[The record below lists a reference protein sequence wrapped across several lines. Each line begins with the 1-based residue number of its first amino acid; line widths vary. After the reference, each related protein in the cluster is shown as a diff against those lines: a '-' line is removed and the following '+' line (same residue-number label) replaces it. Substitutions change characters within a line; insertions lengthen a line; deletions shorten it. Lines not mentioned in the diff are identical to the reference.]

1 MVDVL
6 EAKVALLSLSDKS
19 QAENLAK
26 VLVENSFR
34 ILSTKNTCA
43 VLREAGLDP
52 IEVSEYTGF
61 EEIMGGRV
69 KTLHPKIFAGI
80 LCERNK
86 HKEEA
91 EKHGIANIDLVVVD
105 LYPFKQ
111 RMSMGDMREED
122 MVEYID
128 IGGVSLLRAAAKN
141 FQYVTVVSDV
151 KDYDSLIKELR
162 EHNGSTTI
170 EYRRRMAMK
179 AFAVTAAY
187 DASIHS
193 WISSNCT
200 PGILP
205 DEIVI
210 HGSKVQNLRSGEN
223 PHQGAAAYSIGGK
236 EPGLPIEQIHGK
248 ELSFNNIVDIESAI
262 KIVEEFDLPAASV
275 IKHANPCGVAVSG
288 SDVNDAYDR
297 AISCDQRSS
306 FGGIIAVNGKI
317 SESTARKMSSIF
329 IEAVIARDFDAAALE
344 VLRTKKN
351 LRIIKYEP
359 YKMGTLVFKSSMGRG
374 LLVQEPDTSVLR
386 IGDLKQVTE
395 KGVGEDLLEDLL
407 FAWRVCKHVKSNA
420 IVVAR
425 DRRAIGIGAGQMSR
439 IDSVEIAV
447 RKAGN
452 CAGAVMASD
461 AFFPFA
467 DSIRQAVSVGISA
480 IVQPGGSMRDE
491 EVIEAANSSGVA
503 MYFTGVRVFCH

>member
-1 MVDVL
+1 M

-52 IEVSEYTGF
+52 IEVSDYTGF

-80 LCERNK
+80 LCNRDK
-86 HKEEA
+86 HEKEAKE
-91 EKHGIANIDLVVVD
+91 HGISNIDLVVVD

-111 RMSMGDMREED
+111 RMSMGDVCEEN

-141 FQYVTVVSDV
+141 FQYVTVISDV
-151 KDYDSLIKELR
+151 KDYDSLIRELK

-179 AFAVTAAY
+179 AFAVTASY
-187 DASIHS
+187 DASIHL
-193 WISSNCT
+193 WMSSNCA

-223 PHQGAAAYSIGGK
+223 PHQVAAAYSTGAG
-236 EPGLPIEQIHGK
+236 EEVGLPIVQIHGK

-275 IKHANPCGVAVSG
+275 IKHANPCGVAVTHTNV
-288 SDVNDAYDR
+288 DDAYDR
-297 AISCDQRSS
+297 AISCDPRSS

-344 VLRTKKN
+344 VLRAKKN
-351 LRIIKYEP
+351 LRIIKYKP
-359 YKMGTLVFKSSMGRG
+359 YKAGTLVFKSSMGRG
-374 LLVQEPDTSVLR
+374 LLVQEPDTSVLK
-386 IGDLKQVTE
+386 IQDLKQVTE